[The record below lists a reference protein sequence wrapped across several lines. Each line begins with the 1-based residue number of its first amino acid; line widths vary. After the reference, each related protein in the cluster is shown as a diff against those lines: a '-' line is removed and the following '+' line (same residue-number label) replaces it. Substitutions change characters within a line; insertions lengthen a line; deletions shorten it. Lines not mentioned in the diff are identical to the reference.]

1 MKGGGLRS
9 PGAPPQQAATA
20 PPADGAVTA
29 APGAA
34 NGPPSAGS
42 ARPRSGARRVARALG
57 VQLGGDA
64 LSKVGSLAFYT
75 VMARE
80 LGTTGFGNFTFA
92 ASVVLVIEVAGLGLD
107 QVVTRDVAR
116 ERAQVE
122 RLFWNVNA
130 IKLALGS
137 VGIAVALA
145 ISLLG
150 GYPRPVTVTVGIL
163 AVAKLAETL
172 AKTYHAVFRGV
183 EETGPIAFGLIVQ
196 RFSTAAVGVAAL
208 LAGAGLEVAA
218 LTYLGG
224 ALLGLAYVSWRLSAR
239 GIRPNLRV
247 SLARA
252 RRLATESLPIGL
264 SWTFGMLLARLD
276 AVLLSFLKNN
286 TAVGLYGAAYRVF
299 EATLLIGSTF
309 ALSALPALSRLDR
322 STFPSLGQAYEL
334 GCKVVALMLF
344 PLSAALMLFPTPITE
359 TFFGHA
365 FATSATPMRL
375 LGASTALDGVFLLS
389 VQVIAARGKRRVL
402 LPISAA
408 AVAVNTV
415 LNLILIPGHSFNG
428 AALAMTLTEATLAAV
443 TVLYTLRLTG
453 LVRWGRIVL
462 APAAGC
468 AAMAVPALTLG
479 GGALGLALAALVYPA
494 VTVLVER
501 RAYPRD
507 LRLMIDSIRWRRV
520 PIGNPLG

>member
-1 MKGGGLRS
+1 
-9 PGAPPQQAATA
+9 
-20 PPADGAVTA
+20 
-29 APGAA
+29 
-34 NGPPSAGS
+34 
-42 ARPRSGARRVARALG
+42 
-57 VQLGGDA
+57 
-64 LSKVGSLAFYT
+64 
-75 VMARE
+75 
-80 LGTTGFGNFTFA
+80 
-92 ASVVLVIEVAGLGLD
+92 
-107 QVVTRDVAR
+107 
-116 ERAQVE
+116 
-122 RLFWNVNA
+122 
-130 IKLALGS
+130 
-137 VGIAVALA
+137 
-145 ISLLG
+145 
-150 GYPRPVTVTVGIL
+150 
-163 AVAKLAETL
+163 
-172 AKTYHAVFRGV
+172 
-183 EETGPIAFGLIVQ
+183 
-196 RFSTAAVGVAAL
+196 
-208 LAGAGLEVAA
+208 
-218 LTYLGG
+218 
-224 ALLGLAYVSWRLSAR
+224 
-239 GIRPNLRV
+239 
-247 SLARA
+247 
-252 RRLATESLPIGL
+252 
-264 SWTFGMLLARLD
+264 MLLARLD

-389 VQVIAARGKRRVL
+389 VQVIA
-402 LPISAA
+402 
-408 AVAVNTV
+408 VNTV